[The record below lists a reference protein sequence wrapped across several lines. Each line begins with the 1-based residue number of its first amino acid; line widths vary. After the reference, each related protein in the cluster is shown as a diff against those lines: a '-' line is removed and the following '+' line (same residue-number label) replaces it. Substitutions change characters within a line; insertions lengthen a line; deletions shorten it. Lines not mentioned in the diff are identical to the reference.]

1 MLLRSGY
8 PEENIRY
15 HFYIDFE
22 TNVRPKDRTY
32 TVKSKDYQKYPYE
45 WFHKAILKN
54 LKKANKKKRD
64 NKDAKERMKVF
75 CQMMT
80 EARRQKNA

>member
-1 MLLRSGY
+1 LLLRSGY

-54 LKKANKKKRD
+54 LKKAFTMLDKDNTGSISYDIKKLSEC
-64 NKDAKERMKVF
+64 NIIL
-75 CQMMT
+75 
-80 EARRQKNA
+80 N